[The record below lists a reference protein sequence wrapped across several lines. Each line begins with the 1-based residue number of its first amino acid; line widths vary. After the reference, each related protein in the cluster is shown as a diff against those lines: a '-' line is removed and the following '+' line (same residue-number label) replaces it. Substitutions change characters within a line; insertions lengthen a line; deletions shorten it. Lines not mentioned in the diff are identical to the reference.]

1 MGDMMKGKNLFR
13 CALLSAVSLLSAC
26 EFAPK
31 DMGATLAVY
40 AQKSK
45 SNIPQGATGLEAFKN
60 TFYPFAVRNCV
71 SCHGASQ
78 APLFAVSN
86 VTNAYN
92 IARDSSYV
100 SFTSISSSKLV
111 TYSGNG
117 HCGTAGCAANSAAA
131 AVQVQAWADVELA
144 NAAGSGSGSGPNP
157 MESSPPP
164 TGGPSSSALI
174 STAMMVP
181 TPLPSGTAYR
191 VMRWNLSQLVP
202 ASPLVGNAIFEIEVQ
217 LLSTTTYRIRNP
229 RIIGLSQI
237 VRVSG
242 IHIFVKPSSESGIGV
257 EDLGAGSV
265 WSSDVVNAPIST
277 LPATLPAGPITAV
290 APLDPFAM
298 IIGVRSNQDSFTVAF
313 DKLEMGT
320 ATAATFASISQ
331 TLLVPKCVD
340 CHGATTA
347 YGGVRYDTY
356 AETIKTVILN
366 NTANRGRLYL
376 STLGANATMPIGG
389 TKFTPAD
396 SAGVASWI
404 DAGAQNN

>member
-1 MGDMMKGKNLFR
+1 MQGKYILR
-13 CALLSAVSLLSAC
+13 SVLLSAVCLLSSC

-31 DMGATLAVY
+31 DTDATLAVY
-40 AQKSK
+40 AQKFK
-45 SNIPQGATGLEAFKN
+45 SNIPQGATGQEAFKN
-60 TFYPFAVRNCV
+60 TFYPFAVKNCV
-71 SCHGASQ
+71 SCHGAAQ
-78 APLFAVSN
+78 TPLFAVSN
-86 VTNAYN
+86 VTSSYN
-92 IARDSSYV
+92 VARDSSYV
-100 SFTSISSSKLV
+100 SFTSIASSKLV

-131 AVQVQAWADVELA
+131 AVQVQAWADVELS
-144 NAAGSGSGSGPNP
+144 NAAGGGSSDGPTP
-157 MESSPPP
+157 VETSPP

-174 STAMMVP
+174 STALSIP
-181 TPLPSGTAYR
+181 TPLPSGTAYK
-191 VMRWNLSQLVP
+191 VMRWNLSQLMP

-217 LLSTTTYRIRNP
+217 LLSTSTYRVRNP

-242 IHIFVKPSSESGIGV
+242 IHIFVKPSTETGIGV

-265 WSSDVVNAPIST
+265 WASDVVNAPIST

-290 APLDPFAM
+290 APLDAFAM
-298 IIGVRSNQDSFTVAF
+298 VIGVRSNQDSFTIAF
-313 DKLEMGT
+313 DKLEMGV

-331 TLLVPKCVD
+331 TLLIPKCVD

-356 AETIKTVILN
+356 AETLKTVILN
-366 NTANRGRLYL
+366 NTGNRGRLYL

-389 TKFTPAD
+389 TKFTPAE